1 MQTEKERLIAKYGFD
16 INDPKAIV
24 RHIVATSN
32 GRLEGVNLFDRMVK
46 NCEMIY
52 REKIKPMEE
61 RRARAR
67 LCEVSERFSIE
78 EEVKEPAG
86 HQDEDI
92 ESIYHPD
99 QVDLAQPRGK
109 LIDSNH
115 KLPFKAMPARKE
127 SNLS

>member
-1 MQTEKERLIAKYGFD
+1 MWRASNWIIKLKMQTEKERLIAKYGFD

-61 RRARAR
+61 KRAKAR
-67 LCEVSERFSIE
+67 LIQESERSFPE
-78 EEVKEPAG
+78 EEVKNFSD
-86 HQDEDI
+86 H
-92 ESIYHPD
+92 
-99 QVDLAQPRGK
+99 
-109 LIDSNH
+109 
-115 KLPFKAMPARKE
+115 
-127 SNLS
+127 